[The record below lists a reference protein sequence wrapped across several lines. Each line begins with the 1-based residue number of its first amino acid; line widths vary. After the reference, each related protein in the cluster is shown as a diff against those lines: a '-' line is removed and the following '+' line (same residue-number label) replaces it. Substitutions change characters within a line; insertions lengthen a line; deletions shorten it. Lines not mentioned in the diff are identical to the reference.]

1 MIEKLV
7 KIIVQRLELRAETKT
22 SITVSKMPQDP
33 VAVFMESGTV
43 RLTQVNKHFLE
54 RILGGNRAESL
65 TSWFEKAADY
75 GVVIELELYDNGE
88 PWLDYAML
96 SQLVYPVFTSTGEQ
110 LFHSSGQVICYG
122 DSAIIPSGSTLC
134 KYKKQLITPLANE
147 YLTKNNIAVRERQ

>member
-7 KIIVQRLELRAETKT
+7 QIIVQRLKLRATNKT
-22 SITVSKMPQDP
+22 SIAISKLPRDP
-33 VAVFMESGTV
+33 VAIFIESETV

-65 TSWFEKAADY
+65 TVWFEKAADY
-75 GVVIELELYDNGE
+75 GVTIELELYDNGE

-96 SQLVYPVFTSTGEQ
+96 SQLNYPVFTSNGER
-110 LFHSSGQVICYG
+110 LFHAGNQVVCYG
-122 DSAIIPSGSTLC
+122 DSAVIPSGSTLC

>member
-7 KIIVQRLELRAETKT
+7 KIIVQRLELRAANKT
-22 SITVSKMPQDP
+22 SIAVSKIPRDP
-33 VAVFMESGTV
+33 VTIFMESGTV

-65 TSWFEKAADY
+65 TTWLETAVDY
-75 GVVIELELYDNGE
+75 GVSIELELYDNGE
-88 PWLDYAML
+88 PWLDYAMIA
-96 SQLVYPVFTSTGEQ
+96 QLNYPVFTSTGEQ

>member
-7 KIIVQRLELRAETKT
+7 EIIVQRMKLRATSKT
-22 SITVSKMPQDP
+22 SIAISKLPRDP
-33 VAVFMESGTV
+33 VAIFMESGTV

-65 TSWFEKAADY
+65 TVWFEKAADY
-75 GVVIELELYDNGE
+75 GVTIELELYDNGE
-88 PWLDYAML
+88 PWLDYTML
-96 SQLVYPVFTSTGEQ
+96 SQLNYTVFTSNGER
-110 LFHSSGQVICYG
+110 LFHASNQVVCYG
-122 DSAIIPSGSTLC
+122 DSAVIPSGSTLC

>member
-7 KIIVQRLELRAETKT
+7 KIIVQRLELRAANKT
-22 SITVSKMPQDP
+22 SIAVSKIPRDP
-33 VAVFMESGTV
+33 VTIFMESGTV

-65 TSWFEKAADY
+65 NTWLETAVDY
-75 GVVIELELYDNGE
+75 GVSIELELYDNGE

-96 SQLVYPVFTSTGEQ
+96 AQLNYPVFTRSGEQ

>member
-7 KIIVQRLELRAETKT
+7 KIIVQRLELRAANKT
-22 SITVSKMPQDP
+22 SIAVSKIPRDP
-33 VAVFMESGTV
+33 VTIFMESGTV

-65 TSWFEKAADY
+65 TTWLETAVDY
-75 GVVIELELYDNGE
+75 GVSIELELYDNGE

-96 SQLVYPVFTSTGEQ
+96 AQLNYPVFTRSGEQ
-110 LFHSSGQVICYG
+110 LFHLSGQVICYG